1 MKNCVKSQ
9 NIFSKKKEKQ
19 WLVPC
24 YKAAKDFNK
33 FVRSGGVFITKFDFF
48 ISHIFFALTLGGAF
62 HCNCVFK
69 NRTLGCL
76 RRHKIPKISAFS
88 FNHANLEPP
97 LLFYEMRF

>member
-1 MKNCVKSQ
+1 MTC
-9 NIFSKKKEKQ
+9 
-19 WLVPC
+19 PC
-24 YKAAKDFNK
+24 YKATQDFKSFIKTGN
-33 FVRSGGVFITKFDFF
+33 VFITKFDFI
-48 ISHIFFALTLGGAF
+48 ISHIFCGLLLSGAF

-97 LLFYEMRF
+97 LLFYEMRKIAKFNKI